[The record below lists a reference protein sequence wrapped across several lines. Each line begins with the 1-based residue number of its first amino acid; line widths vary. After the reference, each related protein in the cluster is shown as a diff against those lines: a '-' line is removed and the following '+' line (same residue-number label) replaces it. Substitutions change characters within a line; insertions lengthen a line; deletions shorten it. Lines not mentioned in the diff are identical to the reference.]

1 MKDFP
6 NEIAAIR
13 DSLKSSIN
21 QTNQEI
27 AKSNDC
33 MNSAM
38 CNVEKES
45 IGLSD
50 SLAELNIV
58 KDNQNQLLDYVV
70 KLKSENIELK
80 NKLVD
85 ISDENKPIIDTLTS
99 ASNKFWKTK
108 SLILFSSTE
117 MTKKT
122 ELETEFQSLHEELS
136 QKNAKLQKMSKE
148 VRAAERNVECV
159 KQMLKMPME
168 TYNEVGALTGKLK
181 LAEDELEETKYLLQ
195 EHLKSEKCNL
205 ELISDISFEF
215 VSCKEQL
222 RAISQELIG
231 AKDVLESFTSLL
243 HQLETE
249 NASENSSVI
258 NRIKGILSDFKLS
271 NIQGNNLALKDV
283 TASQV
288 SIKENV
294 ASSSDCA
301 TATAVNQTK
310 LLEKITRE
318 NDDIASTSELLQC
331 CLVNL
336 ESNKNFQDSF
346 MSELSTEALCY
357 QDMFMEFKSKY
368 MEELAQL
375 KSALVQSSSELI
387 DTRNQVENTRA
398 CTDFISKNQNSIFKS
413 VHNIALQ

>member
-1 MKDFP
+1 
-6 NEIAAIR
+6 
-13 DSLKSSIN
+13 
-21 QTNQEI
+21 
-27 AKSNDC
+27 

-357 QDMFMEFKSKY
+357 EQ
-368 MEELAQL
+368 
-375 KSALVQSSSELI
+375 I
-387 DTRNQVENTRA
+387 
-398 CTDFISKNQNSIFKS
+398 
-413 VHNIALQ
+413 